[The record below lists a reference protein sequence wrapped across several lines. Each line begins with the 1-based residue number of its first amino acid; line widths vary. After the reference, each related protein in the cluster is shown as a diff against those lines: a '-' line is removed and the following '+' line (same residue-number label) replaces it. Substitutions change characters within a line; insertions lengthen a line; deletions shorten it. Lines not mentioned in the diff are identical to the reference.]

1 MEKVFKKRGLK
12 PIFNKINKSLMI
24 WCLPL
29 YVKNST
35 EAKNWFNWG
44 NKNGITIF
52 PWPDLSFDH
61 IKKIKV
67 FQKMGKT
74 ICLPL
79 DMPNKFLDKIC
90 N

>member
-1 MEKVFKKRGLK
+1 
-12 PIFNKINKSLMI
+12 MI

-61 IKKIKV
+61 IKKNQSVSKDGKDSYVYHSICQINFWIKYAI
-67 FQKMGKT
+67 KN
-74 ICLPL
+74 I
-79 DMPNKFLDKIC
+79 
-90 N
+90 